1 MIRAHEDAGALTLVV
16 EGPAT
21 MTESAAV
28 SEAVGER
35 LRRGARAV
43 RLDLRDCT
51 TLDSTFTGTLLS
63 LDRQL
68 EAAGGTLT
76 LVSPSP
82 RVVALLQEMGLED
95 FYAVEQADRVVG
107 PWTDVP
113 LTRPGADRLSRMIL
127 DAHEQLARVP
137 GAAESAFRAVV
148 EEMRREEPKTLPAAT
163 KPASRVRVL

>member
-1 MIRAHEDAGALTLVV
+1 
-16 EGPAT
+16 

-35 LRRGARAV
+35 LRRGARTV

-63 LDRQL
+63 LERQL
-68 EAAGGTLT
+68 EAAGGTFT

-82 RVVALLQEMGLED
+82 KVVDLLHEMGLED
-95 FYAVEQADRVVG
+95 FYTVEQADRVVG
-107 PWTDVP
+107 TWTDVP

-137 GAAESAFRAVV
+137 GAAATAFRTVV
-148 EEMRREEPKTLPAAT
+148 EEMRRDEPKALPAST
-163 KPASRVRVL
+163 KPASRIRAL